1 MACILR
7 GTVNEKGILVTPNTK
22 QKEFLYHFLNR
33 LKLEVLELKQHTVNA
48 APKEPLLDLIHGFPG
63 TGKSELIKWMRQLME
78 DGLKWE
84 HGVQFICLAFQ
95 NATAAQMNGHTIHHW
110 SGIPA
115 RNESGSCEGASHQLS
130 IKCQAL
136 RVIIIDEVSMVSAEL
151 LGALQYVVTKAV
163 RLRGTYKKRRNG
175 DIRAFAGVN
184 LVMCGDFWQLHP
196 VSGIF

>member
-1 MACILR
+1 M
-7 GTVNEKGILVTPNTK
+7 
-22 QKEFLYHFLNR
+22 
-33 LKLEVLELKQHTVNA
+33 LELKQHTVNA

-78 DGLKWE
+78 DGLQWE

-95 NATAAQMNGHTIHHW
+95 NATAAHMNGHTIHHW

-175 DIRAFAGVN
+175 SIRAFAGVN
-184 LVMCGDFWQLHP
+184 LVMCGA
-196 VSGIF
+196 